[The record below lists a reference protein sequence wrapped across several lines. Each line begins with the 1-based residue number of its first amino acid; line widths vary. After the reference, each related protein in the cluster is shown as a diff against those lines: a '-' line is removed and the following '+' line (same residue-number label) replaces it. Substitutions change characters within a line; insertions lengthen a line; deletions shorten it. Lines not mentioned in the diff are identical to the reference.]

1 MEGDSLPENTGRK
14 VMSFTGWAYFAFTLL
29 LFLVFVGIVI
39 YYFAPKR
46 KDKVEKPKYRMF
58 DDD

>member
-1 MEGDSLPENTGRK
+1 MT
-14 VMSFTGWAYFAFTLL
+14 SFAGWAYFAFTIL